1 MTGRQRQSHM
11 DVSNRIDVTDADAV
25 SAEVRGMLQRRY
37 PGEYQFG
44 SIDTLFRDFARLYS
58 GEYPGFHA
66 CDIKYHDS
74 QHVLDVTLA
83 MARLIDG
90 YDCNRPD
97 ADRLGECL
105 AVAGIACAL
114 FHDAGYIRRKRD
126 TRHKNGAAYT
136 RVHVSRSARF
146 LKAYLPTVGLD
157 EIAPLCARL
166 VHFTGYEMDPAELK
180 VDSDQERILGHLL
193 GTADLIAQMA
203 DIDYPRKCRDHLYEE
218 FEIGGMAG
226 DGAHSEHNGV
236 IYRSPEQLLAATPNF
251 IRSAID
257 TRLDG
262 QFAAAYRH
270 VEAHFGGRNLY
281 MEAIRENCSRLEALL
296 VQQGAV
302 CGGASG

>member
-262 QFAAAYRH
+262 QVAAA
-270 VEAHFGGRNLY
+270 
-281 MEAIRENCSRLEALL
+281 
-296 VQQGAV
+296 
-302 CGGASG
+302 

>member
-1 MTGRQRQSHM
+1 M
-11 DVSNRIDVTDADAV
+11 DVSNRIDVTDAEAV
-25 SAEVRGMLQRRY
+25 NAEVRGMLQRRY

-44 SIDTLFRDFARLYS
+44 SIDILFRDFSRLYS

-90 YDCNRPD
+90 YDCNRPV
-97 ADRLGECL
+97 ADRLGECF
-105 AVAGIACAL
+105 AIAGIACAL

-146 LKAYLPTVGLD
+146 LKDYLPTVGLG

-166 VHFTGYEMDPAELK
+166 VHFTGYEVDPARLK
-180 VDSDQERILGHLL
+180 VESDQERTLGHLL

-218 FEIGGMAG
+218 FAVGGMAG
-226 DGAHSEHNGV
+226 DGAHSEHNGA

-251 IRSAID
+251 IRSTID
-257 TRLDG
+257 ARLDG

-270 VEAHFGGRNLY
+270 VEVHFGGRNLY

-296 VQQGAV
+296 AQQGAV
-302 CGGASG
+302 CGGVSG